1 MSYFR
6 RSDKKQKQNH
16 RDIHKIER
24 KLDIEELINDEQES
38 EIVLLDS
45 RIDNVESKLLSL
57 DHGVDVEDLKNR
69 IIRLEQI
76 IQSLVI
82 NNS

>member
-24 KLDIEELINDEQES
+24 KLDIESELNEEQES
-38 EIVLLDS
+38 EIILLDT
-45 RIDNVESKLLSL
+45 RLDTIESKLLSL
-57 DHGVDVEDLKNR
+57 DNGVDVEDLKNR

-76 IQSLVI
+76 IQSLVQQ
-82 NNS
+82 

>member
-6 RSDKKQKQNH
+6 RTDKKQKHTH

-24 KLDIEELINDEQES
+24 LIRDEEDVNDEQETD
-38 EIVLLDS
+38 IMLLDS
-45 RIDNVESKLLSL
+45 RIDTIEDKLFTL
-57 DHGVDVEDLKNR
+57 DHDVDVEDLKNR

-76 IQSLVI
+76 IQSLVQQ
-82 NNS
+82 

>member
-6 RSDKKQKQNH
+6 RTDKSKHKH
-16 RDIHKIER
+16 KDLHKIER
-24 KLDIEELINDEQES
+24 KLDIEEQINDEQES

-45 RIDNVESKLLSL
+45 RIDNIESKLLSL

-69 IIRLEQI
+69 IIYLEQI
-76 IQSLVI
+76 IQSLV
-82 NNS
+82 NR